1 MIGCDGDALLSARRL
16 ARAEADERLQRLR
29 KMHLD
34 MASDGDRFPVAAL
47 EGAWSRMALWERRKL
62 CAPWYLERWRR
73 ILEGGPA
80 ALVLALNG
88 PDAAALLGNTPFFFP
103 RDDGDGEVEP

>member
-1 MIGCDGDALLSARRL
+1 MIGRDRDALLSARRL
-16 ARAEADERLQRLR
+16 ARADADEWLQRLR

-34 MASDGDRFPVAAL
+34 MVSDGACFPAAAL
-47 EGAWSRMALWERRKL
+47 EAAWGRMALWERRKL

-73 ILEGGPA
+73 ILEAGPSS
-80 ALVLALNG
+80 LVEALNG

-103 RDDGDGEVEP
+103 PDDQVGKVEP